1 MNIDELAWLMGKT
14 RGQMEEELKKSDIIE
29 LNLAER
35 ETREEADGFSINFIG
50 K

>member
-1 MNIDELAWLMGKT
+1 MNIDDLAFLMGKT
-14 RGQMEEELKKSDIIE
+14 RRQIEEELKRTDVIE

-35 ETREEADGFSINFIG
+35 ENREETDGFSINFIG